1 MKMAELLFENGAD
14 IDMVINEKKGYTILM
29 IFCTVKYK
37 LSKRELD
44 INLSMIKFLIE
55 HGASKSQLSRKGKNI
70 FELAKKHCE
79 HEKVLSILTKTK
91 KIYFHDEMNKVKS
104 TNGSVQ
110 IKEKKSLIIQQKDKE
125 EQYCSLGIVQW
136 FTDFFGIKNS
146 N

>member
-55 HGASKSQLSRKGKNI
+55 HGASKS
-70 FELAKKHCE
+70 
-79 HEKVLSILTKTK
+79 
-91 KIYFHDEMNKVKS
+91 
-104 TNGSVQ
+104 
-110 IKEKKSLIIQQKDKE
+110 
-125 EQYCSLGIVQW
+125 
-136 FTDFFGIKNS
+136 
-146 N
+146 